1 MKIDNKIKS
10 VLKLENL
17 IINKIEFE
25 RGLQDIDQNEL
36 SVKIN
41 HNISFIKEDEIH
53 RVDLMVAIEDENELF
68 RLKLNLSGFFFVD
81 MENIDEEMKESLLK
95 RNTLSILFP
104 YLRTQISLITTQPG
118 MKPIIL
124 PPININALLENKE
137 DEV

>member
-68 RLKLNLSGFFFVD
+68 RLKLNLSGLFSVD

>member
-53 RVDLMVAIEDENELF
+53 RVDLMVAIEDENEFLGW
-68 RLKLNLSGFFFVD
+68 S
-81 MENIDEEMKESLLK
+81 
-95 RNTLSILFP
+95 
-104 YLRTQISLITTQPG
+104 
-118 MKPIIL
+118 
-124 PPININALLENKE
+124 
-137 DEV
+137 